1 MSLDKEMPLTNLAV
15 SGKDALQQLGLSV
28 RKKNSCAQ
36 INLGTF
42 TRTATVTLFRSDKKS
57 LKLLLLDT
65 F

>member
-36 INLGTF
+36 IW
-42 TRTATVTLFRSDKKS
+42 A
-57 LKLLLLDT
+57 LLLMLPLLLYLGQT
-65 F
+65 RNH